1 MRNELVKACHRT
13 DNPLHI
19 AWFWLLLLLCF
30 LRGGRWEVRCPVVL
44 LLHHGSHLRLAW
56 CFRLCRSLSQHWY
69 LRCRD
74 SFDPCLISHLL
85 QLLAS
90 LRVGRLHLSRHTGQ
104 ILLIFCLALVQAVTL
119 HLRIFICL
127 SRLFVFCI
135 FLHRSVKLFLIFILL
150 LSFDTKLCLDSQ
162 FCSHAI
168 GSLHCSLDVPS
179 WILDFRAF
187 LLQTFEDR
195 HGLRNAKAI
204 QSPDNFLQL
213 DSLGQATKLIQPVQ
227 FPGELL
233 YIILFT
239 TSLVF
244 CLVPLCTEG
253 CGVDVLDWVIQA
265 QALLL
270 HLLQDYSGPWTKS
283 VKGSSNV
290 AELDGLPA
298 LLTQDTD
305 KARQCLEI
313 GSRASSPRL
322 VSTSG
327 LGSRRPWDRCRR
339 SSLLRGQAD

>member
-150 LSFDTKLCLDSQ
+150 L
-162 FCSHAI
+162 CSVLI
-168 GSLHCSLDVPS
+168 
-179 WILDFRAF
+179 F
-187 LLQTFEDR
+187 LL
-195 HGLRNAKAI
+195 
-204 QSPDNFLQL
+204 
-213 DSLGQATKLIQPVQ
+213 
-227 FPGELL
+227 
-233 YIILFT
+233 IIL
-239 TSLVF
+239 
-244 CLVPLCTEG
+244 
-253 CGVDVLDWVIQA
+253 
-265 QALLL
+265 
-270 HLLQDYSGPWTKS
+270 
-283 VKGSSNV
+283 
-290 AELDGLPA
+290 
-298 LLTQDTD
+298 
-305 KARQCLEI
+305 I
-313 GSRASSPRL
+313 GI
-322 VSTSG
+322 T
-327 LGSRRPWDRCRR
+327 
-339 SSLLRGQAD
+339 LRGSIILIFILSLRVVIILILILIRHSPIDPKKALNVQTEIHWPKRLTTDCDLA